1 MSEKP
6 DDNLYISL
14 GKVILQR
21 RKDLGL
27 SQEQLAKR
35 SNVDR
40 AFLSAVE
47 RGKRQPSFGTV
58 SKVASGLD
66 IRYSQLIRLCESAL
80 EMMSNAT
87 SQPSITQSS
96 VN

>member
-35 SNVDR
+35 ANVDR

-66 IRYSQLIRLCESAL
+66 IRYSQLIKLCESAL
-80 EMMSNAT
+80 EMMSNAA

-96 VN
+96 LN

>member
-1 MSEKP
+1 MSDKP

-21 RKDLGL
+21 RKEMGL
-27 SQEQLAKR
+27 SQEELAKR

-58 SKVASGLD
+58 SKVATGLD
-66 IRYSQLIRLCESAL
+66 IRYSQLIKLCEACL
-80 EMMSNAT
+80 EMMK
-87 SQPSITQSS
+87 SS
-96 VN
+96 PPVAL

>member
-66 IRYSQLIRLCESAL
+66 IRYSQLIKLCEGGL
-80 EMMSNAT
+80 EMMANAT
-87 SQPSITQSS
+87 QPSITQQ
-96 VN
+96 NAN

>member
-1 MSEKP
+1 MSDKP

-21 RKDLGL
+21 RKEMGL
-27 SQEQLAKR
+27 SQEELAKR

-66 IRYSQLIRLCESAL
+66 IRYSQLIKLCEACL
-80 EMMSNAT
+80 EMMKSTPPVAL
-87 SQPSITQSS
+87 
-96 VN
+96 

>member
-1 MSEKP
+1 MSDKP

-27 SQEQLAKR
+27 SQEELAKR

-66 IRYSQLIRLCESAL
+66 IRYSQLIKLCESCL
-80 EMMSNAT
+80 EMMT
-87 SQPSITQSS
+87 KTPPT
-96 VN
+96 VTL